1 LASELS
7 TRLVARL
14 EKAKRK
20 LATAKRLLDEGEFE
34 DAAGRAYYA
43 MYHAAH
49 AALLPKRASPRTH
62 KGLAMMLSMH
72 RVKVGDISIDL
83 YRAFVAARDQ
93 REYGPHEILEFLD
106 APLHRNVN
114 SEPEQMRSQPSW
126 RWEPRAF
133 RGSSAVAAAPVTS
146 TWGECDEIKK

>member
-1 LASELS
+1 MASELS

-14 EKAKRK
+14 EKARRK
-20 LATAKRLLDEGEFE
+20 LATAKRLLDEAEFE
-34 DAAGRAYYA
+34 DAAGRACDA

-72 RVKVGDISIDL
+72 RVKGGDISIDL

-93 REYGPHEILEFLD
+93 REYGDYEVASIIGPELAQRTVAD
-106 APLHRNVN
+106 AGAFVDAVEALLR
-114 SEPEQMRSQPSW
+114 SE
-126 RWEPRAF
+126 
-133 RGSSAVAAAPVTS
+133 GHLT
-146 TWGECDEIKK
+146 

>member
-1 LASELS
+1 MAEELS
-7 TRLVARL
+7 ARIVARL

-20 LATAKRLLDEGEFE
+20 LATARKLLEQNELE

-62 KGLAMMLSMH
+62 KGLATMLSMH
-72 RVKVGDISIDL
+72 RVKTGEISVDL

-93 REYGPHEILEFLD
+93 REYGDYEVATIIGAELARRTVVD
-106 APLHRNVN
+106 GG
-114 SEPEQMRSQPSW
+114 
-126 RWEPRAF
+126 AF
-133 RGSSAVAAAPVTS
+133 IEAVES
-146 TWGECDEIKK
+146 LLRREGHLG

>member
-1 LASELS
+1 VASELS

-14 EKAKRK
+14 EKARRK

-93 REYGPHEILEFLD
+93 REYGDYEVASIIGPELAQRTVAD
-106 APLHRNVN
+106 AGAFVDAVEALLR
-114 SEPEQMRSQPSW
+114 SEGHL
-126 RWEPRAF
+126 A
-133 RGSSAVAAAPVTS
+133 
-146 TWGECDEIKK
+146 

>member
-1 LASELS
+1 VAGELNTRLAS
-7 TRLVARL
+7 RL
-14 EKAKRK
+14 EKARRK
-20 LATAKRLLDEGEFE
+20 LATAKRLLAEGDFE

-72 RVKVGDISIDL
+72 RVKPGELSIDL

-93 REYGPHEILEFLD
+93 REYGDYEVASIIGPELAQRTVAD
-106 APLHRNVN
+106 AGAFVEAVEALLR
-114 SEPEQMRSQPSW
+114 SEGHLS
-126 RWEPRAF
+126 
-133 RGSSAVAAAPVTS
+133 
-146 TWGECDEIKK
+146 

>member
-1 LASELS
+1 MAGELS
-7 TRLVARL
+7 PRLAARL
-14 EKAKRK
+14 EKARRK
-20 LATAKRLLDEGEFE
+20 LATARRLFVEGDFE

-72 RVKVGDISIDL
+72 RVKPGQLSIDL

-93 REYGPHEILEFLD
+93 REYGDYEVGSIIGPELAQRTVVD
-106 APLHRNVN
+106 AGHFVDAVEALLR
-114 SEPEQMRSQPSW
+114 SEGHLS
-126 RWEPRAF
+126 
-133 RGSSAVAAAPVTS
+133 
-146 TWGECDEIKK
+146 

>member
-1 LASELS
+1 MAGELS
-7 TRLVARL
+7 TRLAARL
-14 EKAKRK
+14 EKARRK
-20 LATAKRLLDEGEFE
+20 LATAKRLLAEGDFE

-72 RVKVGDISIDL
+72 RIKPGELSIDL

-93 REYGPHEILEFLD
+93 REYGDYEVASIIGPELTQRTVTD
-106 APLHRNVN
+106 AGAFVDAVEALLR
-114 SEPEQMRSQPSW
+114 SEGHLS
-126 RWEPRAF
+126 
-133 RGSSAVAAAPVTS
+133 
-146 TWGECDEIKK
+146 

>member
-1 LASELS
+1 MASELN
-7 TRLVARL
+7 TRLATRL
-14 EKAKRK
+14 EKARRK
-20 LATAKRLLDEGEFE
+20 LATAQRLLDDGDFE

-72 RVKVGDISIDL
+72 RVKGGEISVDL

-93 REYGPHEILEFLD
+93 REYGDYEVASIIG
-106 APLHRNVN
+106 
-114 SEPEQMRSQPSW
+114 PELARRM
-126 RWEPRAF
+126 PRTA
-133 RGSSAVAAAPVTS
+133 SAEMASLLLTRCPATARAT
-146 TWGECDEIKK
+146 G

>member
-1 LASELS
+1 MAGELS
-7 TRLVARL
+7 TRVSARL

-20 LATAKRLLDEGEFE
+20 LAIAKRLLDQGEFE

-49 AALLPKRASPRTH
+49 AALLPKHASPRTH

-72 RVKVGDISIDL
+72 RVKTGEISVDL

-93 REYGPHEILEFLD
+93 REYGDYEVASIIGPELGRRTVAD
-106 APLHRNVN
+106 AGAFIEAVEALLR
-114 SEPEQMRSQPSW
+114 SE
-126 RWEPRAF
+126 
-133 RGSSAVAAAPVTS
+133 GHI
-146 TWGECDEIKK
+146 G

>member
-1 LASELS
+1 MAGELS
-7 TRLVARL
+7 TRLAARL
-14 EKAKRK
+14 EKARRK
-20 LATAKRLLDEGEFE
+20 LATAKRLLAEGDFE

-72 RVKVGDISIDL
+72 RIKPGELSIDL

-93 REYGPHEILEFLD
+93 REYGDYEGRVDHRAGARATDRRRRRGFRRRGRGV
-106 APLHRNVN
+106 APFGGSPELPG
-114 SEPEQMRSQPSW
+114 EPTTTR
-126 RWEPRAF
+126 
-133 RGSSAVAAAPVTS
+133 RGGYSSA
-146 TWGECDEIKK
+146 

>member
-14 EKAKRK
+14 EKARRK

-34 DAAGRAYYA
+34 DAAGPAYYA

-93 REYGPHEILEFLD
+93 REYGDYEVASIIGPELAQRTVVD
-106 APLHRNVN
+106 AGAFVDAVEALLR
-114 SEPEQMRSQPSW
+114 SEGHL
-126 RWEPRAF
+126 A
-133 RGSSAVAAAPVTS
+133 
-146 TWGECDEIKK
+146 